1 MPNVTFEPDDVTVRV
16 KDGENL
22 LRAAMM
28 ADVLVTASCGG
39 DGTCGKCRM
48 IVEEGSVDTRHSSKL
63 SKTQVAQGYVLACL
77 TTVTGNATVRIPPES
92 RPGTAPSRARSGRVA
107 NTVLSAK
114 DCSARVPARRDSA
127 AITKRLVEMGP
138 PDLTDNASDLTRLK
152 QALRRQHKLSDV
164 HIPIQAVRD
173 LPHVGRAGDWTLTA
187 ITVEPSGSTPSV
199 TGFDSGDTATT
210 AYGLAVDI
218 GTTTIEVSLVDLA
231 SGEVL
236 ANAAEYNAQVARG
249 EDVITRVIASAK
261 DDGLKELQRL
271 VLDTIASLATSV
283 CSDAGI
289 DTSNVIMYV
298 AAGNTVMTHL
308 FLGVSPQNIRVSPYI
323 PAAAQFPWV
332 STRELGLP
340 GHPGAEVATIPCP
353 ASWLGGD
360 IVSGVMASGIPWS
373 DKLTLFVD
381 IGTNGE
387 IVLGN
392 KDWLVAC
399 SCSAGPAFE
408 GGGILHGMRAATGAI
423 EQVRINAATLEPVI
437 LSIDNAKPLGI
448 CGSGLI
454 DAVSELFIC
463 GALDRN
469 GTLDTDLDSEWI
481 REGDHGREY
490 VLVGASESGTGEA
503 IVLTE
508 TDIENL
514 IRAKAAI
521 YAGIS
526 VLAESLD
533 LTLDRVDEVIIA
545 GGFGHY
551 LDLERVMAIGMIP
564 ELPLERFSF
573 IGNGSLLGA
582 RLAAESREML
592 KRASRVA
599 EMVTYL
605 ELSVNAAFM
614 ESYVSA
620 AFLPHTDTTLFP
632 CSEKLLKARRLERA
646 VS

>member
-1 MPNVTFEPDDVTVRV
+1 MPNVTFEPDDVTVHV

-48 IVEEGSVDTRHSSKL
+48 IVENGSVDTRGSSKL
-63 SKTQVAQGYVLACL
+63 SKAQVAQGYVLAC
-77 TTVTGNATVRIPPES
+77 VTRVIGDVSVRIPPES

-107 NTVLSAK
+107 NTVLSAD
-114 DCSARVPARRDSA
+114 DCGARIPRRRDSA
-127 AITKRLVEMGP
+127 AIAKRVVTMTP
-138 PDLTDNASDLTRLK
+138 PDLTDNVSDLTRLV
-152 QALRRQHKLSDV
+152 QALRRQHKLTDV
-164 HIPIQAVRD
+164 VIPIEAVRA
-173 LPHVGRAGDWTLTA
+173 LPHIGRD
-187 ITVEPSGSTPSV
+187 GSWSV
-199 TGFDSGDTATT
+199 TALCAEPIGSAPMVSGFQPGDTT
-210 AYGLAVDI
+210 AASYGLAVDI
-218 GTTTIEVSLVDLA
+218 GTTTAEVSLVDLN

-236 ANAAEYNAQVARG
+236 ASAAEYNAQVARG

-261 DDGLKELQRL
+261 DDGLRDLQRL
-271 VLDTIASLATSV
+271 VIETISDLAHAV
-283 CSDAGI
+283 CSQA
-289 DTSNVIMYV
+289 NVSTDDVITYI

-308 FLGVSPQNIRVSPYI
+308 FLGVSPEHIRMSPYI
-323 PAAAQFPWV
+323 PAAARFPWV
-332 STRELGLP
+332 SARELGLP
-340 GHPGAEVATIPCP
+340 GHPGARVATIPCP

-360 IVSGVMASGIPWS
+360 IVAGVVASGLPWS
-373 DKLTLFVD
+373 EKLTLFVD

-408 GGGILHGMRAATGAI
+408 GGGILNGMRAASGAI
-423 EQVRINAATLEPVI
+423 EQVRIDPTTLEPVI

-454 DAVSELFIC
+454 DAVSELFMC
-463 GALDRN
+463 GAIDRN
-469 GTLDTDLDSEWI
+469 GKLDADLDSPWI
-481 REGDHGREY
+481 REGDYGLEY
-490 VLVGASESGTGEA
+490 VLVGSEESGTGDA

-533 LTLDRVDEVIIA
+533 LSLDRVDEVIIA

-551 LDLERVMAIGMIP
+551 LDLERVMTIGMIP

-582 RLAAESREML
+582 CHAIRSREML
-592 KRASRVA
+592 KRASKVA
-599 EMVTYL
+599 ETVTYL

-614 ESYVSA
+614 ESYISA
-620 AFLPHTDTTLFP
+620 SFLPHTDTTLFP
-632 CSEKLLKARRLERA
+632 RSEQLLETHRMER
-646 VS
+646 VGS